1 MPVFDLT
8 GPLPTGRTVI
18 EASAGT
24 GKTYSISGLVV
35 RYLAE
40 EAVSIDQLLVVT
52 FTRAAASELRD
63 RIRSSLRLAA
73 DHLGGAPLPPD
84 DVWMSALTR
93 PDGRGED
100 RRAERLA
107 RLRRAVNRFDEAT
120 ISTIHGFGQQ
130 ALAQFGV
137 RCGVEPG
144 ATLVERDRELVL
156 EVCRDHLIGHLVDDP
171 LAMSPPTANGDPMSP
186 DAVERH
192 LAAAVSAVVTN
203 AGAASEPPPG
213 FAGLAGEWAAFVGA
227 ATAEVERRRRARHEM
242 SYDQLIGDLHRA
254 LTDVS
259 GGSALAAQLAERFPL
274 VLVDEFQDTDRL
286 QWEVFDRA
294 FGAGRLIIVGDPKQA
309 IYRFRG
315 ADLPAYLEA
324 VRGSAAVS
332 LATNFRSDRRLLR
345 AVGTLFDGAAL
356 GHPEVRFTTVEPA
369 PDAVESALDD
379 GAPAALHIRVVPNDG
394 SLPETTKG
402 TLKTPPARRLI
413 LADVASRVH
422 HLLSEGRLRR
432 GTDDELER
440 AVLPGDIAVLVPS
453 QRLAGMVT
461 AELRRWRIPAVRSRT
476 GSVFDSDAAEQ
487 WRALLAAVAAPN
499 DPRLVRAAAL
509 GWFGGHLPAEVLVDR
524 TLAEATERCAE
535 LAGGDARSWC
545 RRLLGGVP
553 WRRHRPAGRRRR
565 RRPQH
570 RRCRP
575 DRRTAGGG
583 DAR

>member
-1 MPVFDLT
+1 MNRAAGVPVFDLA

-35 RYLAE
+35 RYIAE

-63 RIRSSLRLAA
+63 RIRSSLRRAA

-84 DVWMSALTR
+84 EVWMSALTR
-93 PDGRGED
+93 PDGRGDD

-156 EVCRDHLIGHLVDDP
+156 EVCRDHLIGRLVDDAF
-171 LAMSPPTANGDPMSP
+171 AMSPIANGDPLSP

-192 LAAAVSAVVTN
+192 LAAAVTAVVTN

-345 AVGTLFDGAAL
+345 AVGTLFEGAAL

-379 GAPAALHIRVVPNDG
+379 GAAAALHIRVIPNDG
-394 SLPETTKG
+394 SLPEGRKG

-422 HLLSEGRLRR
+422 HLLSEGRLHR

-440 AVLPGDIAVLVPS
+440 RGAPG
-453 QRLAGMVT
+453 RHRRAG
-461 AELRRWRIPAVRSRT
+461 
-476 GSVFDSDAAEQ
+476 
-487 WRALLAAVAAPN
+487 AVAAPRR
-499 DPRLVRAAAL
+499 DGHRRAPAVAHPGRSVPHRLRVRL
-509 GWFGGHLPAEVLVDR
+509 
-524 TLAEATERCAE
+524 
-535 LAGGDARSWC
+535 
-545 RRLLGGVP
+545 
-553 WRRHRPAGRRRR
+553 RRRR
-565 RRPQH
+565 AVAGVARRRGRAERPAARCAP
-570 RRCRP
+570 RRSGGSAATCRLRCSP
-575 DRRTAGGG
+575 TARSPSRPS
-583 DAR
+583 AAPSWPR